1 MPYTVTTS
9 GIERIR
15 RLKDGKAE
23 QSYDGVCVGFLT
35 RSKPE
40 LPRSVMHLCEATQRG
55 NFDGGLRGKRG
66 RAKPN

>member
-1 MPYTVTTS
+1 MTTS

-23 QSYDGVCVGFLT
+23 QSYDGVWVGILT
-35 RSKPE
+35 RIKPE
-40 LPRSVMHLCEATQRG
+40 LSRIVMHLCEPTQRG